1 MTAVK
6 KVRLINSIYFGNNP
20 PESRAKRAKKR
31 VDKVVDRIFGK
42 IVWGGADG
50 CN

>member
-1 MTAVK
+1 M
-6 KVRLINSIYFGNNP
+6 INSIYFGNNT

-31 VDKVVDRIFGK
+31 VDNVVDRIFGK